1 VQHLTAQLKVVAG
14 FSAAHHAFAGWAND
28 FHPQVPQLKVV
39 VGRGGNRR
47 GGGSVHGGHCSM
59 VQRVFTMSGFLAAI
73 HSQTVAGPAECKS
86 WFDHIL
92 RYAEYRPKT
101 NLDDPIKN
109 YCPMNLTIRNF
120 AHLHEVKLEF
130 GDLTVL
136 VGPQGAGKSL
146 ALQWLKAA
154 MDGKQIVDAL
164 KDAGHPAGRPDAL
177 IDLIF
182 GTGMAP
188 AWREGETDIRID
200 RKRVTPKTIG
210 RIGNGTERLF
220 FVPAHRSMLISDGW
234 ASPFQKLTSDTPAV
248 ARIFS
253 QNLFDRFSGKDAG
266 TLFPV
271 AKRLKREIR
280 EKIDQAVFHGGTV
293 GIEEDHQ
300 HARRLRLV
308 HGKMHLP
315 FMTWTAGQR
324 EFTPLLLGL
333 YHLLPSVQLRKREG
347 TDWVVIEEPEM
358 GLHPQAVTAVML
370 LVLDLMWR
378 GYKVVLSTHSPH
390 VLTMLWMMRQLKDHQ
405 ARWQL
410 VCEAFDVETSP
421 PMHKVAAEAL
431 RKEYRAHLLQFGD
444 NGKVSSKDIS
454 ALDPSSADEHVAGW
468 GGLTEYSS
476 RFGDA
481 VRKAVNEDQP

>member
-1 VQHLTAQLKVVAG
+1 MTPRARKPPMTLATPLKLTV
-14 FSAAHHAFAGWAND
+14 
-28 FHPQVPQLKVV
+28 
-39 VGRGGNRR
+39 
-47 GGGSVHGGHCSM
+47 
-59 VQRVFTMSGFLAAI
+59 
-73 HSQTVAGPAECKS
+73 
-86 WFDHIL
+86 
-92 RYAEYRPKT
+92 
-101 NLDDPIKN
+101 
-109 YCPMNLTIRNF
+109 RNF
-120 AHLHEVKLEF
+120 AHLKQVDLTL

-154 MDGKQIVDAL
+154 MDGRQLVDAL
-164 KDAGHPAGRPDAL
+164 KAAGHPTDRPEVL
-177 IDLIF
+177 VDLIF

-188 AWREGETDIRID
+188 AWRESETEVLLDGKKVSPKILG
-200 RKRVTPKTIG
+200 RVG
-210 RIGNGTERLF
+210 DGTERLF

-271 AKRLKREIR
+271 DKRLKREIR
-280 EKIDQAVFHGGTV
+280 QKIDEAVFHGGKV
-293 GIEEDHQ
+293 GIEEDRQ
-300 HARRLRLV
+300 HAQRLRLV
-308 HGKMHLP
+308 HGDMHLP

-333 YHLLPSVQLRKREG
+333 YHLLPSTKLRKRTE
-347 TDWVVIEEPEM
+347 TDWVVLEEPEM

-370 LVLDLMWR
+370 LVLDLLWR
-378 GYKVVLSTHSPH
+378 GYRVVLSTHSPH
-390 VLTMLWMMRQLKDHQ
+390 VLTMLWMMRQLKAHH

-410 VCEAFDVETSP
+410 VCDAFGVPTSNAMQLLAKEAISKD
-421 PMHKVAAEAL
+421 
-431 RKEYRAHLLQFGD
+431 YRAHLLQFDGA
-444 NGKVSSKDIS
+444 GKVTSVEIS
-454 ALDPSSADEHVAGW
+454 ALDPSSEDERIAGW

-481 VRKAVNEDQP
+481 VRKAVNEAEL